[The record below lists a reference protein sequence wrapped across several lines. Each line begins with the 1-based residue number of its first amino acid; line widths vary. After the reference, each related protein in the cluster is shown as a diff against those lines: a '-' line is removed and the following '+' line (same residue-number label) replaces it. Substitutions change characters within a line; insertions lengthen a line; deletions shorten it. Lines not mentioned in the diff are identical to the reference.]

1 MGWYQKEHTVTNDLL
16 SLCKGNRIIDVG
28 AGATTLV
35 QSLIDREFQV
45 TVLDISSEALQ
56 ILSSRHGDAINYNVL
71 LCKQQYSEKNIAI
84 KLDEIE
90 SIEEW
95 NTDSLCVYM
104 RSGTRLYVEGNL
116 TDIFADKKGI

>member
-1 MGWYQKEHTVTNDLL
+1 MQFKNLFNHGKY
-16 SLCKGNRIIDVG
+16 
-28 AGATTLV
+28 
-35 QSLIDREFQV
+35 
-45 TVLDISSEALQ
+45 
-56 ILSSRHGDAINYNVL
+56 GDAINYNIL

-95 NTDSLCVYM
+95 NTGNLCVYM
-104 RSGTRLYVEGNL
+104 KSGTRLYVEGDM

>member
-1 MGWYQKEHTVTNDLL
+1 MQFKNLFNHGKY
-16 SLCKGNRIIDVG
+16 
-28 AGATTLV
+28 
-35 QSLIDREFQV
+35 
-45 TVLDISSEALQ
+45 
-56 ILSSRHGDAINYNVL
+56 GDAINYNVL

-104 RSGTRLYVEGNL
+104 RSGTRLYVEGDL
-116 TDIFADKKGI
+116 TDIFKSE

>member
-1 MGWYQKEHTVTNDLL
+1 MQFKNLFNHGKY
-16 SLCKGNRIIDVG
+16 
-28 AGATTLV
+28 
-35 QSLIDREFQV
+35 
-45 TVLDISSEALQ
+45 
-56 ILSSRHGDAINYNVL
+56 GDAINYNVL

-95 NTDSLCVYM
+95 NNGSLCVYM
-104 RSGTRLYVEGNL
+104 KSGTRLYVEGDI